1 MGCAHMTA
9 EQACHDT
16 YMMNEHD
23 LCMLHDGSVMGLM
36 HAGGKE
42 GLGGP
47 PELLLRLQKMTPPG
61 SPRRGHLGRP
71 CITCAR
77 AGGWVKRLPK
87 VGR

>member
-1 MGCAHMTA
+1 
-9 EQACHDT
+9 
-16 YMMNEHD
+16 MMNEHA
-23 LCMLHDGSVMGLM
+23 LCMLHAGSVMGAT
-36 HAGGKE
+36 HAGGEE

-47 PELLLRLQKMTPPG
+47 PVLPLSFQKMTP
-61 SPRRGHLGRP
+61 SCTARTGHLGRP